1 MVALEAMSAYSIQAL
16 DTGSTNLTVK
26 LGTPG
31 RQTDYTIVLTGS
43 DDGIQKELE
52 VHNHSLFQDF
62 FFSSNRR
69 NIGLLGIVFL
79 MLNNHD
85 R

>member
-62 FFSSNRR
+62 FFPQT
-69 NIGLLGIVFL
+69 GETLGYL
-79 MLNNHD
+79 A
-85 R
+85 

>member
-1 MVALEAMSAYSIQAL
+1 MVALEAMSAYSIQTL

-31 RQTDYTIVLTGS
+31 RQNDYTIVLTGS

-62 FFSSNRR
+62 FFLKQEKHWATWRSFSHVKQ
-69 NIGLLGIVFL
+69 L
-79 MLNNHD
+79 
-85 R
+85 